1 MFSVGCFT
9 EEKDKIGDRKQEIE
23 STVPEQEVGKNHR
36 NCEEG
41 SENRG
46 KEEEEGTQEIDNTRD
61 MDGLSTE
68 CESEGTDEFQDCDGK
83 ESEDWTSEIAEADC
97 GHQMMRNFS
106 SHCIGRRTEIEQREQ
121 SGRVREEQEEL
132 EESVVHRHYE
142 IEDRA
147 DEDDRSTCDHDQH
160 WCAQALSC
168 QTASCEYYCGLD
180 LCRCPSGLVTLPS
193 SLCFSQEYVASLSK
207 QHESAFTVT
216 CDIVSNCS
224 YEVASIVSH
233 FTETSSLHW
242 PRSEASVIESCS
254 FFKICSEFISFHR
267 PLRFIMII
275 FISHPLC

>member
-1 MFSVGCFT
+1 MD
-9 EEKDKIGDRKQEIE
+9 EL
-23 STVPEQEVGKNHR
+23 STDYTS
-36 NCEEG
+36 EG
-41 SENRG
+41 S
-46 KEEEEGTQEIDNTRD
+46 
-61 MDGLSTE
+61 
-68 CESEGTDEFQDCDGK
+68 DEFQDCDG
-83 ESEDWTSEIAEADC
+83 EEFEDWTSEADC
-97 GHQMMRNFS
+97 GHQLMRSFP
-106 SHCIGRRTEIEQREQ
+106 SHCIGRRIEIRQSKRVRDEQ
-121 SGRVREEQEEL
+121 SEL

-168 QTASCEYYCGLD
+168 QTASCECYCGLD

-242 PRSEASVIESCS
+242 PRSEASALKSARS
-254 FFKICSEFISFHR
+254 
-267 PLRFIMII
+267 LRTVQSPSRFTDH
-275 FISHPLC
+275 FVSL